1 MSGTGRW
8 LYGFIICISLGAT
21 AALVWRNFSRP
32 DESENALRILAYS
45 SFTASWGPGPELV
58 TMFEAEMRKAGKP
71 EAKVILMQAE
81 DAGLLIAKMRSF
93 PADVVIGF
101 DQLGRHLAEKS
112 QAWRPHG
119 ISKARFSDAKFLA
132 FDWAPLG
139 FIYRKGETDPPKNFD
154 DLLDARFENAIA
166 LQDPRSSSPGFQFLS
181 WLVTEMG
188 EEAAFAYLRK
198 LKPNVQSTSGS
209 WSQSYGIFTR
219 GLAKLAFGY
228 ETSILYHR
236 LSEKDDRY
244 EFIRFPGQHPT
255 QFEFAA
261 IPESCGQC
269 EMAQE
274 FLEFLVR
281 PEAQAVIMKKNW
293 MLPVNSAAA
302 KGTPFEPLMNSAPT
316 LITRKKIDGRDPEDE
331 LLKRWR
337 EAVL

>member
-1 MSGTGRW
+1 MSGKGRW
-8 LYGFIICISLGAT
+8 LYGFLICISLGAT

-32 DESENALRILAYS
+32 DEAENALRILAYS

-58 TMFEAEMRKAGKP
+58 TMFELEMHKAGRP

-81 DAGLLIAKMRSF
+81 DAGLLLAKMRSF

-101 DQLGRHLAEKS
+101 DQLGKHLAEKS
-112 QAWRPHG
+112 EVWRPHG

-139 FIYRKGETDPPKNFD
+139 FIYRKGEIEPPKDFND
-154 DLLDARFENAIA
+154 MLDARFEGAIA
-166 LQDPRSSSPGFQFLS
+166 LQDPRSSSPGFQFIN

-188 EEAAFAYLRK
+188 EDAAFVFLRK

-236 LSEKDDRY
+236 LSEQDDRY
-244 EFIRFPGQHPT
+244 EFIRFPVQHPT
-255 QFEFAA
+255 QLEFAA
-261 IPESCGQC
+261 IPAACRQC
-269 EMAQE
+269 ELAEE

-293 MLPVNSAAA
+293 MLPVNPVAA
-302 KGTPFEPLMNSAPT
+302 KGTAFAPLMNSLPG
-316 LITRKKIDGRDPEDE
+316 IIKRKKINDRDPDDA